1 MRSDIPHSALHI
13 PHWDGMRLF
22 VAVTLPEELKSRLAA
37 LQEQLRPAQADVSW
51 VRPANLHATL
61 KFLGEVEPKRVDRLR
76 PALAEAARGVAPFR
90 IRLGGVGTFG
100 RPPRVVWAGVG
111 DGAGPL
117 AGLAERVEAALGLV
131 GFPKER
137 RGFSAHLTLGRVRS
151 GKNLER
157 LLQAIAD
164 VPPGDVG
171 ETAVDAIVLMR
182 SELNPAGSI
191 YTELDRFPLR
201 TV

>member
-1 MRSDIPHSALHI
+1 
-13 PHWDGMRLF
+13 MRLF
-22 VAVTLPEELKSRLAA
+22 VAVTLPDDLKARLGAV
-37 LQEQLRPAQADVSW
+37 QEQLRPAQADVSW

-61 KFLGEVEPKRVDRLR
+61 KFLGEVEPKRVERLR
-76 PALAEAARGVAPFR
+76 GALVEVVRAVAPFR

-100 RPPRVVWAGVG
+100 RPPRVVWVGVG

-117 AGLAERVEAALGLV
+117 TELAERVETALGQV

-164 VPPGDVG
+164 VPPGDMG
-171 ETAVDAIVLMR
+171 ETAVDAIALMQ

-191 YTELDRFPLR
+191 YTELDRCPLR